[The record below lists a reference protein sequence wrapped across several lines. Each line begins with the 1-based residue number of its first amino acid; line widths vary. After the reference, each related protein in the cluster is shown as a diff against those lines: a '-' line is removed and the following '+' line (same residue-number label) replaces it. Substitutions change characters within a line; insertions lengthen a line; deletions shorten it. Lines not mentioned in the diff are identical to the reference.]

1 MPIIISNEGGENILK
16 YSLGISTTTETLKLK
31 LYSNN
36 VSPTPFTVVGDFTE
50 VTGGGYA
57 EKLLGASNWTVT
69 GKVASSNPQLFTFTS
84 SIGQIYGYYLVG
96 ATSNKLIASEKF
108 TSGPFNI
115 ANNGDSITVTATIS
129 VSWHD

>member
-1 MPIIISNEGGENILK
+1 MAIVITEEGGENILK
-16 YSLGISTTTETLKLK
+16 YTLGVSTSTETLKMK

-36 VSPTPFTVVGDFTE
+36 VIPVATSVAGDFTE

-57 EKLLGASNWTVT
+57 EKSLNASSWTIS
-69 GKVASSNPQLFTFTS
+69 GKVASSNAQLFTFTS
-84 SIGQIYGYYLVG
+84 NVGQIYGYYLVG
-96 ATSNKLIASEKF
+96 ATSGKLIAAEKF

-129 VSWHD
+129 VS